1 MSRRR
6 RPWTAR
12 PPVGRRSTTIFALAA
27 AMAVAAT
34 TSAAQEENAAIKMVL
49 VVDNSGS
56 MRVSDQRSLLNDAIA
71 RGGLWAAGQR
81 RVEAWGALMLPI
93 VLGLTLTEVARRD
106 LRVGLHAL
114 GRVAEQ
120 DVRELVKLCLC
131 RQRVHRVDRDRP
143 VTRVA
148 QAVTVGVLEGDLPDA
163 ECLKGRVT
171 VPVRDLGLG

>member
-71 RGGLWAAGQR
+71 RGGLCGGGTEESRSLGGSHASYRPRPHTHGGCAA
-81 RVEAWGALMLPI
+81 
-93 VLGLTLTEVARRD
+93 
-106 LRVGLHAL
+106 
-114 GRVAEQ
+114 
-120 DVRELVKLCLC
+120 
-131 RQRVHRVDRDRP
+131 
-143 VTRVA
+143 
-148 QAVTVGVLEGDLPDA
+148 
-163 ECLKGRVT
+163 
-171 VPVRDLGLG
+171 